1 MIRRLSALA
10 TERKSSIHGG
20 AGAALTADYLA
31 NGEMDGVVTAG
42 RVVLEPGAGI
52 GEHPHPNHDELYLV
66 VEGHGTGILDG
77 EQFPIAAGDMYL
89 LKAGQS
95 HGMVNDSDQALAFFM
110 LMTKSGSS
118 ALGLSDVASD
128 NE

>member
-1 MIRRLSALA
+1 MIRRLSELA
-10 TERKSSIHGG
+10 TERKSGIHGG
-20 AGAALTADYLA
+20 DGAALTTDYLA

-42 RVVLEPGAGI
+42 RVVLEPGASI

-66 VEGHGTGILDG
+66 VEGNGTGILDG
-77 EQFPIAAGDMYL
+77 GQFPITAGDMYL

-110 LMTKSGSS
+110 LMTKRSSS
-118 ALGLSDVASD
+118 APELPGVAS
-128 NE
+128 ERK